1 MRHHITLVG
10 LIILLG
16 CDLRP
21 VPKEAGGSAMP
32 TPVDSVALRLADLDR
47 RIVDRP
53 DDAGLYAERARL
65 FQFMDSSRRAIRDWE
80 RALELDS
87 SNADFRMELGSL
99 YYTTTL
105 IDRAREQFQHAIALA
120 PEDPE
125 AKFRL
130 AEIELVRRDHL
141 VAMKLVNE
149 ALRID
154 PNLAHGYYLKG
165 WIHKELGDTA
175 LAISSLRT
183 AIEQDA
189 KYYEA
194 FVQLGI
200 LHAAKRDHLAREYY
214 KSALALKP
222 DNVEAWYNLGMYYQ
236 ESGQDSLA
244 LETYARMAEIDSM
257 NPLAPYNSGFI
268 RLEYLGATRAAVKD
282 FTKAL
287 DLNTNYYQAWYNR
300 GVALE
305 RLGSL
310 DSAAADYQV
319 ALAIH
324 PNFDLAA
331 EGLQRLASKGAYVKL
346 LDERKRKP

>member
-1 MRHHITLVG
+1 MG
-10 LIILLG
+10 QPN
-16 CDLRP
+16 D
-21 VPKEAGGSAMP
+21 P
-32 TPVDSVALRLADLDR
+32 T
-47 RIVDRP
+47 
-53 DDAGLYAERARL
+53 LYAARARV
-65 FQFMDSSRRAIRDWE
+65 FQAMDSSRRAIRDWE

-87 SNADFRMELGSL
+87 LNPELHLELGNL

-105 IDRAREQFQHAIALA
+105 IDRASKEFERAIELA
-120 PEDPE
+120 PEDPQP
-125 AKFRL
+125 KLRM
-130 AEIELVRRDHL
+130 AEIELVRREHPT
-141 VAMKLVNE
+141 AMKLVNE

-154 PNLAHGYYLKG
+154 PNVAHAYYLKG

-183 AIEQDA
+183 AIEQDPEF
-189 KYYEA
+189 YEA
-194 FVQLGI
+194 FIQLGI
-200 LHAAKRDHLAREYY
+200 LHAAKRDHLAKEYY
-214 KSALALKP
+214 SSALLLKP
-222 DNVEAWYNLGMYYQ
+222 RNVEVWYNLGMYYQ

-268 RLEYLGATRAAVKD
+268 RMEYLGETRAAVKD

-319 ALAIH
+319 ALVIR
-324 PNFDLAA
+324 PDFDLAA

-346 LDERKRKP
+346 LEDRKREP

>member
-1 MRHHITLVG
+1 M
-10 LIILLG
+10 
-16 CDLRP
+16 D
-21 VPKEAGGSAMP
+21 SAL
-32 TPVDSVALRLADLDR
+32 LRLVELDR

-53 DDAGLYAERARL
+53 DDAALYAQRARL
-65 FQFMDSSRRAIRDWE
+65 FQGMDSSRRAIRDWE

-87 SNADFRMELGSL
+87 SNAGFHLELGSL
-99 YYTTTL
+99 YYTSTL
-105 IDRAREQFQHAIALA
+105 IDRASDQFERAIVLA

-125 AKFRL
+125 AKLRM
-130 AEIELVRRDHL
+130 AEIKLVRRDHPT
-141 VAMKLVNE
+141 AMKLVND

-154 PNLAHGYYLKG
+154 PNLAHAYYLKG
-165 WIHKELGDTA
+165 WIHKEMGDTG

-183 AIEQDA
+183 AIEQDPE
-189 KYYEA
+189 YYEA
-194 FVQLGI
+194 FIQLGI
-200 LHAAKRDHLAREYY
+200 LHAAERDHLAKEYY
-214 KSALALKP
+214 QSALALKP
-222 DNVEAWYNLGMYYQ
+222 WNVEAWYNLGMYYQ

-257 NPLAPYNSGFI
+257 NPLAPYNSGFV
-268 RLEYLGATRAAVKD
+268 RMEYLGDTRAAVKD

-319 ALAIH
+319 ALVIR
-324 PNFDLAA
+324 PDFDPAA

-346 LDERKRKP
+346 LEERKGKP

>member
-1 MRHHITLVG
+1 MRHDVAISF
-10 LIILLG
+10 LILLLG
-16 CDLRP
+16 CDLRHTP
-21 VPKEAGGSAMP
+21 PDAEAIATP
-32 TPVDSVALRLADLDR
+32 TPVDSTALRLAELDR

-53 DDAGLYAERARL
+53 SDAGLYADRARL
-65 FQFMDSSRRAIRDWE
+65 YQLMDSSRRAIRDWE

-87 SNADFRMELGSL
+87 SNAGFHKELGSL

-105 IDRAREQFQHAIALA
+105 IDRAREQFQQATALA

-125 AKFRL
+125 AKLRL

-183 AIEQDA
+183 SIEQDPR
-189 KYYEA
+189 YYEA

-222 DNVEAWYNLGMYYQ
+222 KNVEAWYNLGMYYQ

-244 LETYARMAEIDSM
+244 LDTYARMAELDSM
-257 NPLAPYNSGFI
+257 NPLAPYNIGFI
-268 RLEYLGATRAAVKD
+268 RMEYLGATRAAVKD

-305 RLGSL
+305 RLGAL

-319 ALAIH
+319 ALAIQ
-324 PNFDLAA
+324 PDFDLAA

-346 LDERKRKP
+346 LHERKKKP

>member
-1 MRHHITLVG
+1 MRRTAAFFSLFLVG
-10 LIILLG
+10 
-16 CDLRP
+16 CDPRP
-21 VPKEAGGSAMP
+21 VSPELSG
-32 TPVDSVALRLADLDR
+32 PVIPGPADSTALRLAELDR

-53 DDAGLYAERARL
+53 DDADLYAERARF
-65 FQFMDSSRRAIRDWE
+65 FQSLDSSRRSIRDWE

-87 SNADFRMELGSL
+87 SNAGFHLELGSL
-99 YYTTTL
+99 YYTSTL
-105 IDRAREQFQHAIALA
+105 IDRARAQFERAIALA
-120 PEDPE
+120 PDDPE
-125 AKFRL
+125 AKLRL
-130 AEIELVRRDHL
+130 AEIELVERHHP
-141 VAMKLVNE
+141 VAMNLVNQ

-165 WIHKELGDTA
+165 WIHKEMGDTA
-175 LAISSLRT
+175 LAVSSLRT
-183 AIEQDA
+183 AIEQEPT
-189 KYYEA
+189 YYEA

-200 LHAAKRDHLAREYY
+200 LHAAKRDHLAKEYY
-214 KSALALKP
+214 TSALALKP
-222 DNVEAWYNLGMYYQ
+222 RNVEAWYNLGMYYQ

-244 LETYARMAEIDSM
+244 LETYARMVEIDSL
-257 NPLAPYNSGFI
+257 NPLAPFNSGFI
-268 RLEYLGATRAAVKD
+268 RMEYLGDTRAAVKD

-319 ALAIH
+319 VLAIR
-324 PNFDLAA
+324 PDFDLAA

-346 LDERKRKP
+346 LEDRKRKS